1 MTGLDA
7 VVHQPPADRKVRAS
21 PRVRNINSSLMRH
34 VTLADRAYYQKNMRE
49 HKLQSGDRRNVRRLL
64 RTSRLWVGGTQP
76 QIPEADMR
84 RPKPRRSSKPQHPA
98 PSPPRTELA
107 KAAGLGRK
115 A

>member
-1 MTGLDA
+1 MT
-7 VVHQPPADRKVRAS
+7 
-21 PRVRNINSSLMRH
+21 
-34 VTLADRAYYQKNMRE
+34 E

-64 RTSRLWVGGTQP
+64 RTSRLWVGGTHP

-84 RPKPRRSSKPQHPA
+84 RPKPRRPGKPQHPA

-115 A
+115 AAPAKKGPVKRKAKIVPPLARKP